1 MLNTTALSAEALAS
15 VLNQSVDCVK
25 LVSLDGKIKWMNFNG
40 LCAME
45 IDDFCR
51 VEGQQWA
58 DLWPSEARHKI
69 LSALPSARSGETVR
83 FDAFCPTAKGTPR
96 WWNVTVSL
104 VTDVDGKEAGFLA
117 ISRDVTE
124 VEMNRQ
130 ALEISAAEL
139 RHRLRNTYA
148 MIGSLLAGF
157 ARGTPD
163 REMFAKEMMGRLVSL
178 SAAQSLFSTQDA
190 PCEIA
195 TLIPAL
201 VSPFENPACTVA
213 IDPLPPTLVSQGQAD
228 AIALVF
234 GELAVNSAKHGA
246 VFGGG
251 SLHINAAEADGML
264 RIVWT
269 EHSLRPVEARNRDG
283 GQGLKLID
291 RIVRAREGVLSIDW
305 HDKGLTVTLAFS
317 L

>member
-1 MLNTTALSAEALAS
+1 MLDTTALSAEALAS

-25 LVSLDGKIKWMNFNG
+25 LVGLDGSVKWMNFNG

-51 VEGQQWA
+51 VKGQQWS
-58 DLWPSEARHKI
+58 DLWPSEARQVI
-69 LSALPSARSGETVR
+69 LAALSSALSGETVR
-83 FDAFCPTAKGTPR
+83 FDAFCPTAKGKRR

-104 VTDVDGKEAGFLA
+104 GTDVDGNKAGFLA
-117 ISRDVTE
+117 ISRDITE
-124 VEMNRQ
+124 VETNRQ
-130 ALEISAAEL
+130 ALEIAAIEL
-139 RHRLRNTYA
+139 RHRLKNTYA
-148 MIGSLLAGF
+148 IIGSLMTGF

-163 REMFAKEMMGRLVSL
+163 REVFAREMMGRLISL

-201 VSPFENPACTVA
+201 VSPFESPACAVT
-213 IDPLPPTLVSQGQAD
+213 IDPLPPTLVSQGRAD
-228 AIALVF
+228 AVALVF

-246 VFGGG
+246 VSAGG
-251 SLHINAAEADGML
+251 SLHISAADADGTL

-269 EHSLRPVEARNRDG
+269 ERSARPVEARNRDG
-283 GQGLKLID
+283 GQGLQLIE
-291 RIVRAREGVLSIDW
+291 RIVRAREGVLTIDW
-305 HDKGLTVTLAFS
+305 QDHGLTVTLAFS